1 MKLQA
6 QIGRGR
12 GSLASGI
19 EDKVQSMT
27 QKQLK
32 VAVYTRKSTEYGL
45 EQEFNSL
52 AAQREAAEAYIKSQ
66 KSEGWVL
73 VGRSYDDGGISGGT
87 MERPALKR
95 ILEDVEAGRVDI
107 IVVYKVDRLTRS
119 LSDFARIIDRLDE
132 ADASFVSVTQ
142 QFNTS
147 NSMGR
152 LTLNVL
158 LSFAQFEREVTS
170 ERIRDKIEASRKRGM
185 WMGGTVP
192 LGYDNYD
199 KKLIINEEE
208 AKTILAIFDA
218 YLEKGT
224 VREAL
229 HTINYQG
236 YRTKKQKGQRPGGLK
251 FSEGHFYNILKNP
264 LFIGKVRHNGK
275 IFEGVHEPIIDMDT
289 WGKVQNQIE
298 ENKVNRKIGK
308 NFSYPSLLTGL
319 LYTSDDERLSP
330 SHCSKKGVRSRY
342 YITKPT
348 KPNQSPTSYP
358 ALQFEDAVRNTLI
371 NWLCDETEHQEPK
384 YTSCRELR
392 TSIAEE
398 IKNGVPHKQ
407 KGHIQSL
414 LKKVIISQT
423 KISLTVNRSFLL
435 TNDHMVDEKHLNIE
449 IAVQIRKCTKHTK
462 IVIPSGTQAI
472 QKLDAKLITLIAK
485 AHLWAKDLQ
494 SGKYS
499 TMTELAKKHNVNK
512 ADLGKQVRLAYLSPD
527 IITSIMEGRQPATL
541 KATQLRKLSNL
552 PIDWLEQRKLL
563 HFI

>member
-1 MKLQA
+1 
-6 QIGRGR
+6 
-12 GSLASGI
+12 
-19 EDKVQSMT
+19 MT

-66 KSEGWVL
+66 RSEGWML
-73 VGRSYDDGGISGGT
+73 VDQSYDDGGISGGT

-95 ILEDVEAGRVDI
+95 ILGDVEAGRVDI

-132 ADASFVSVTQ
+132 AEASFVSVTQ

-199 KKLIINEEE
+199 KKLFINEEE
-208 AKTILAIFDA
+208 AKTIRAIFDY
-218 YLEKGT
+218 YLEKRT
-224 VREAL
+224 VKKAL
-229 HTINYQG
+229 HKINHQG
-236 YRTKKQKGQRPGGLK
+236 FRTKKQKGQRPGGLN

-275 IFEGVHEPIIDMDT
+275 IFDGNHEPIIDMDT
-289 WGKVQNQIE
+289 WDKVQKLID
-298 ENKVNRKIGK
+298 ENRVNRKIGK

-319 LYTSDDERLSP
+319 LYTSDGERMTP
-330 SHCSKKGVRSRY
+330 SHCSKRGIRTRY
-342 YITKPT
+342 YITKST
-348 KPNQSPTSYP
+348 KSNQSPTSYP
-358 ALQFEDAVRNTLI
+358 AKQIEDTIRNKLI
-371 NWLCDETEHQEPK
+371 NWLLDEIEHQIPRIS
-384 YTSCRELR
+384 SCRELR
-392 TSIAEE
+392 LNIVEE
-398 IKNGVPHKQ
+398 IKNGVPHEQ
-407 KGHIQSL
+407 KAQFQSL
-414 LKKVIISQT
+414 LKKVIISET
-423 KISLTVNRSFLL
+423 MISLTIDRTSLL
-435 TNDHMVDEKHLNIE
+435 NGDQTIDENLLNIDME
-449 IAVQIRKCTKHTK
+449 VRLKKCTKHTK
-462 IVIPSGTQAI
+462 IIIPSGTQTI
-472 QKLDAKLITLIAK
+472 QKLDQKLITLIAK

-499 TMTELAKKHNVNK
+499 TMTELAKKNNVNK
-512 ADLGKQVRLAYLSPD
+512 ADLGKQVRLTYLAPD
-527 IITSIMEGRQPATL
+527 IITSIMEGRQPETL
-541 KATQLRKLSNL
+541 KATHLRKLSNL
-552 PIDWLEQRKLL
+552 PTDWEEQREML